1 MGFQKEVKDEHI
13 NLEIISY
20 LVICKAT
27 GLDKVNME
35 NVYRGE
41 VLILRQA
48 QEFGTEGG
56 TNKGKLRNG
65 GLVKQKDKQDCMVS
79 WKPNKV
85 FQKRKEQLS
94 MLLTGQEVENQ
105 ECKV

>member
-27 GLDKVNME
+27 GLDKVNTE

-41 VLILRQA
+41 VLILRQDKSLG
-48 QEFGTEGG
+48 QKEEPTRWVSQPEG
-56 TNKGKLRNG
+56 
-65 GLVKQKDKQDCMVS
+65 
-79 WKPNKV
+79 
-85 FQKRKEQLS
+85 
-94 MLLTGQEVENQ
+94 
-105 ECKV
+105 